1 MKNVFNLLVNCKK
14 IVFLLFTSVLIS
26 ACTQD
31 NSGEKKADIYDQVR
45 EVNQWIWPTSGTSIE
60 TNKNEP
66 GIKIFGERGQDI
78 LATENGRVVYAGDDL
93 KGYKNLIVI
102 KHSDTFL
109 SAYAN
114 NNTVLVKEG
123 DTVLRGK
130 KIATMGEDASS
141 AYLHFEIRKNGNS
154 VNPQKFLPSDL
165 INNVSDSKS
174 LGTKKE

>member
-1 MKNVFNLLVNCKK
+1 M
-14 IVFLLFTSVLIS
+14 
-26 ACTQD
+26 
-31 NSGEKKADIYDQVR
+31 
-45 EVNQWIWPTSGTSIE
+45 
-60 TNKNEP
+60 
-66 GIKIFGERGQDI
+66 
-78 LATENGRVVYAGDDL
+78 DL
-93 KGYKNLIVI
+93 NDSFCEFI
-102 KHSDTFL
+102 
-109 SAYAN
+109 
-114 NNTVLVKEG
+114 